1 MIRLGTFG
9 SHLIKAEVV
18 TATVKVAIKWNSLG
32 APLRPKRDRTKNVTI
47 NLEDPVILRMIA

>member
-1 MIRLGTFG
+1 MGTFG

-47 NLEDPVILRMIA
+47 NLEDPVILRMIT